1 MTPAKFFGIFE
12 PLPPLVSSKSTQHSF
27 LPLVIFWPTPSPKP
41 SLVELVHTY
50 TFISFLRSA
59 TDLDKSVDLIVYLRT
74 TPETAWQ
81 RVKARARSEEKV
93 IPIEYLRVSEF
104 GVPEL

>member
-1 MTPAKFFGIFE
+1 MFCREPIPFRQDAFFG
-12 PLPPLVSSKSTQHSF
+12 VQCSSRVVQASRSPASHRPWVNWYNLINSF
-27 LPLVIFWPTPSPKP
+27 S
-41 SLVELVHTY
+41 

-104 GVPEL
+104 GFPEL

>member
-1 MTPAKFFGIFE
+1 M
-12 PLPPLVSSKSTQHSF
+12 
-27 LPLVIFWPTPSPKP
+27 
-41 SLVELVHTY
+41 VHTY

>member
-1 MTPAKFFGIFE
+1 MQSRT
-12 PLPPLVSSKSTQHSF
+12 TNMDSF
-27 LPLVIFWPTPSPKP
+27 S
-41 SLVELVHTY
+41 H
-50 TFISFLRSA
+50 SFLRSA

-93 IPIEYLRVSEF
+93 IPIEYLRVSEIVQLTVYMNIYQQF
-104 GVPEL
+104 